1 MACSLC
7 PGGGHEAP
15 GLSRYCRWSGCELA
29 ACRPRAAASEN
40 SDHFLGASTASA
52 WEYFVAAFEQRLG
65 ELGWIEGLTV
75 AIEQRCADGRNDRYA
90 KTRSRVC
97 SAEGRRHCHVGQR
110 SRAGEA
116 GNFNDTDRV
125 RRDGGPAW
133 RRTGSLKRPLAHT
146 RKIASDPK
154 AAHFAVSGD
163 RRTP

>member
-1 MACSLC
+1 MRRRDFLGIVGGAAVSL
-7 PGGGHEAP
+7 PLVA
-15 GLSRYCRWSGCELA
+15 LA
-29 ACRPRAAASEN
+29 QQLAKIPIIG
-40 SDHFLGASTASA
+40 FFGASTASA

-75 AIEQRCADGRNDRYA
+75 AIEQRCADGRNDCYA
-90 KTRSRVC
+90 KNRSRVC

-110 SRAGEA
+110 SPAGEA
-116 GNFNDTDRV
+116 GNLNDTDRV